1 MNSRTL
7 RILAGALLSSLIF
20 SGSSSSYAQAPKSP
34 HAAPPAPPE
43 KPAPACLAP
52 AVWATLEGERI
63 QTASPTA
70 VLSAMAKKDIVLLG
84 ESHNDNDHHLW
95 QLQALAGLHALRP
108 DMAIGFEMFP
118 RRVQPALD
126 RWVAGEL
133 TEKQFLEQSDWDK
146 VWSMPAELYIALFQF
161 ARINRIPMIALNVD
175 TKLNKAIVDKGWD
188 AVPESEREGVG
199 RPAPPQDAYR
209 DFLFE
214 VYRQHADIRGKNAKK
229 ARKSDVAFRRF
240 VEAQTTWDRA
250 MAEALARKAL
260 PPQADRPLIVG
271 IMGSGHVRFGH
282 GVPFQLRDLGVKN
295 IGTLLPLPAD
305 ANCDEVRAGLAD
317 AVFTLPQQA
326 MAQPE
331 PPRLGVRLEQSED
344 GAQGVRIAEV
354 TSGSLADR
362 TGLKSGDRLLEVGGQ
377 AVTRLM
383 PVIEAVRQQPAGSW
397 LPMRVR
403 RGDETLEL
411 LVKFPA
417 KP

>member
-1 MNSRTL
+1 M
-7 RILAGALLSSLIF
+7 
-20 SGSSSSYAQAPKSP
+20 SSSYAQAPKSP
-34 HAAPPAPPE
+34 HAVPPAHSE
-43 KPAPACLAP
+43 KSAPACLAP
-52 AVWATLEGERI
+52 ATWATLEGERI

-70 VLSAMAKKDIVLLG
+70 ILSAMTKKEIVLLG
-84 ESHNDNDHHLW
+84 ESHDQNDHHLW

-108 DMAIGFEMFP
+108 DMVIGFEMFP

-146 VWSMPAELYIALFQF
+146 VWSMPAELYMALFQF
-161 ARINRIPMIALNVD
+161 ARINRIPMVALNID
-175 TKLNKAIVDKGWD
+175 AKLSKAIADKGWD

-199 RPAPPQDAYR
+199 HPATPQDAYR
-209 DFLFE
+209 DFLFQ
-214 VYRQHADIRGKNAKK
+214 VYRQHADISGKKTTK
-229 ARKSDVAFRRF
+229 ARKSDPAFRRF
-240 VEAQTTWDRA
+240 VESQTTWDRA
-250 MAEALARKAL
+250 MAEAMARKTLSAET
-260 PPQADRPLIVG
+260 DRPLVVG

-282 GVPFQLRDLGVKN
+282 GVPYQLRDLGVKN

-305 ANCDEVRAGLAD
+305 ADCAEVRAGLAD

-326 MAQPE
+326 MAPPE

-377 AVTRLM
+377 AVTRVM
-383 PVIEAVRQQPAGSW
+383 PVITAVREQPAGSW
-397 LPMRVR
+397 LPMRIL
-403 RGDETLEL
+403 RGKETLEL